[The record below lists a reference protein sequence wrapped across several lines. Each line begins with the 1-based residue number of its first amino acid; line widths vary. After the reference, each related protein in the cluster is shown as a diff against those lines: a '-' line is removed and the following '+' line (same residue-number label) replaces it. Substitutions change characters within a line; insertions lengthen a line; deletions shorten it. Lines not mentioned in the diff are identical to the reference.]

1 MCIRDSKMVGYEILL
16 GSFELSK
23 KAEVKSIIEETENIS
38 EINSLSDAFQF
49 YVKTSSRKLNKTAQ
63 QEIGRMVRW
72 LGPDRTI
79 ETITPSEIGVYSDE
93 FAKRSSTDT
102 SPQKV
107 AHIKKFLAFLRS
119 SEMTNSNLASH
130 LRMKKSNVG
139 KITKKLEDSKVQQIN
154 LTEAGYKDY
163 EKQLKDYKSERPQL
177 AEEVRRAAADGD
189 IRENAP
195 LDAAREKIEMV
206 NSKIFEIESI
216 LKIANIIDN
225 TSGGDRIVIGSKV
238 SVKNHNSNNNYD
250 YQLVEANEANPLLG
264 KISSVSPVGSAIL
277 GRRMGDEVTVST
289 PGGEQIYTI
298 DSIN

>member
-1 MCIRDSKMVGYEILL
+1 MSKE
-16 GSFELSK
+16 S
-23 KAEVKSIIEETENIS
+23 EVKTKVEEKDIKS
-38 EINSLSDAFQF
+38 EIDNLSAAFQY
-49 YVKTSSRKLNKTAQ
+49 YVQSSSRKLNNTAQ

-72 LGPDRTI
+72 LGAERVV
-79 ETITPSEIGVYSDE
+79 ETITPSEIGLYSDE
-93 FAKRSSTDT
+93 FAKRSSTTT

-107 AHIKKFLAFLRS
+107 AHIKKFLAFLRT
-119 SEMTNSNLASH
+119 SELTNSNLASH

-139 KITKKLEDSKVQQIN
+139 KITKKLEDTKVEQIN

-163 EKQLKDYKSERPQL
+163 LKQLKDYKSERPQL
-177 AEEVRRAAADGD
+177 AYEVRRAAADGD

-206 NSKIFEIESI
+206 NSKIFEIEAI
-216 LKIANIIDN
+216 LKVANIIDN
-225 TSGGDRIVIGSKV
+225 TTGGDRIVIGSKV
-238 SVKNHNSNNNYD
+238 SVKNHQNENNYE

-277 GRRMGDEVTVST
+277 GRRIGDEVTVST

>member
-1 MCIRDSKMVGYEILL
+1 MSKE
-16 GSFELSK
+16 S
-23 KAEVKSIIEETENIS
+23 EVKTKVEEKDIKS
-38 EINSLSDAFQF
+38 EIDNLSAAFQY
-49 YVKTSSRKLNKTAQ
+49 YVQSSSRKLNNTAQ

-72 LGPDRTI
+72 LGAERVV
-79 ETITPSEIGVYSDE
+79 ETITPSEIGLYSDE
-93 FAKRSSTDT
+93 FAKRSSTTT

-107 AHIKKFLAFLRS
+107 AHIKKFLAFLRT
-119 SEMTNSNLASH
+119 SELTNSNLASH

-139 KITKKLEDSKVQQIN
+139 KITKKLEDTKVEQIN

-163 EKQLKDYKSERPQL
+163 LKQLKDYKSERPQL
-177 AEEVRRAAADGD
+177 ADEVRRAAADGD

-206 NSKIFEIESI
+206 NSKIFEIEAI
-216 LKIANIIDN
+216 LKVANIIDN
-225 TSGGDRIVIGSKV
+225 TTGGDRIVIGSKV
-238 SVKNHNSNNNYD
+238 SVKNHQNENNYQF
-250 YQLVEANEANPLLG
+250 QLVEANEANPLLG

-277 GRRMGDEVTVST
+277 GRRIGDEVTVST

>member
-1 MCIRDSKMVGYEILL
+1 MSKE
-16 GSFELSK
+16 S
-23 KAEVKSIIEETENIS
+23 EVKTKVEEKDIKS
-38 EINSLSDAFQF
+38 EIDNLSAAFQY
-49 YVKTSSRKLNKTAQ
+49 YVQSSSRKLNNTAQ

-72 LGPDRTI
+72 LGAERVV
-79 ETITPSEIGVYSDE
+79 ETITPSEIGLYSDE
-93 FAKRSSTDT
+93 FAKRSSTTT

-107 AHIKKFLAFLRS
+107 AHIKKFLAFLRT
-119 SEMTNSNLASH
+119 SELTNSNLASH

-139 KITKKLEDSKVQQIN
+139 KITKKLEDTKVEQIN

-163 EKQLKDYKSERPQL
+163 LKQLKDYKSERPQL
-177 AEEVRRAAADGD
+177 ADEVRRAAADGE

-206 NSKIFEIESI
+206 NSKIFEIEAI
-216 LKIANIIDN
+216 LKVANIIDN
-225 TSGGDRIVIGSKV
+225 TTGGDRIVIGSKV
-238 SVKNHNSNNNYD
+238 SVKNHQNENNYE

-277 GRRMGDEVTVST
+277 GRRIGDEVTVST

>member
-1 MCIRDSKMVGYEILL
+1 MSKE
-16 GSFELSK
+16 S
-23 KAEVKSIIEETENIS
+23 EVKTKVEEKDIKS
-38 EINSLSDAFQF
+38 EIDNLSAAFQY
-49 YVKTSSRKLNKTAQ
+49 YVQSSSRKLNNTAQ

-72 LGPDRTI
+72 LGAERVV
-79 ETITPSEIGVYSDE
+79 ETITPSEIGLYSDE
-93 FAKRSSTDT
+93 FAKRSSTTT

-107 AHIKKFLAFLRS
+107 AHIKKFLVFLRT
-119 SEMTNSNLASH
+119 SELTNSNLASH

-139 KITKKLEDSKVQQIN
+139 KITKKLEDTKVEQIN

-163 EKQLKDYKSERPQL
+163 LKQLKDYKSERPQL
-177 AEEVRRAAADGD
+177 ADEVRRAAADGD

-206 NSKIFEIESI
+206 NSKIFEIEAI
-216 LKIANIIDN
+216 LKVANIIDN
-225 TSGGDRIVIGSKV
+225 TTGGDRIVIGSKV
-238 SVKNHNSNNNYD
+238 SVKNHQNENNYE

-277 GRRMGDEVTVST
+277 GRRIGDEVTVST

>member
-1 MCIRDSKMVGYEILL
+1 MSKE
-16 GSFELSK
+16 S
-23 KAEVKSIIEETENIS
+23 EVKTKVEEKDIKS
-38 EINSLSDAFQF
+38 EIDNLSAAFQY
-49 YVKTSSRKLNKTAQ
+49 YVQSSSRKLNNTAQ

-72 LGPDRTI
+72 LGAERVV
-79 ETITPSEIGVYSDE
+79 ETITPSEIGLYSDE
-93 FAKRSSTDT
+93 FAKRSSTTT

-107 AHIKKFLAFLRS
+107 AHIKKFLAFLRT
-119 SEMTNSNLASH
+119 SELTNSNLASH

-139 KITKKLEDSKVQQIN
+139 KITKKLEDTKVEQIN

-163 EKQLKDYKSERPQL
+163 LKQLKDYKSERPQL
-177 AEEVRRAAADGD
+177 ADEVRRAAADGD

-206 NSKIFEIESI
+206 NSKIFEIEAI
-216 LKIANIIDN
+216 LKVANIIDN
-225 TSGGDRIVIGSKV
+225 TTGGDRIVIGSKV
-238 SVKNHNSNNNYD
+238 SVKNHQNENNYE

-277 GRRMGDEVTVST
+277 GRRIGDEVTGST

>member
-1 MCIRDSKMVGYEILL
+1 MSKE
-16 GSFELSK
+16 S
-23 KAEVKSIIEETENIS
+23 EVKTKVEEKDIKS
-38 EINSLSDAFQF
+38 EIDNLSAAFQY
-49 YVKTSSRKLNKTAQ
+49 YVQSSSRKLNNTAQ

-72 LGPDRTI
+72 LGAERVV
-79 ETITPSEIGVYSDE
+79 ETITPSEIGLYSDE
-93 FAKRSSTDT
+93 FAKRSSTTT

-107 AHIKKFLAFLRS
+107 AHIKKFLAFLRT
-119 SEMTNSNLASH
+119 SELTNSNLASH

-139 KITKKLEDSKVQQIN
+139 KITKKLEDTKVEQIN

-163 EKQLKDYKSERPQL
+163 LKQLKDYKSERPQL
-177 AEEVRRAAADGD
+177 ADEVRRAAADGD

-206 NSKIFEIESI
+206 NSKIFEIEAI
-216 LKIANIIDN
+216 LKVANIIDN
-225 TSGGDRIVIGSKV
+225 TTGGDRIVIGSKV
-238 SVKNHNSNNNYD
+238 SVKNHQNENNYE

-264 KISSVSPVGSAIL
+264 KISSGSPVGSAIL
-277 GRRMGDEVTVST
+277 GRRIGDEVTVST

>member
-1 MCIRDSKMVGYEILL
+1 MSKE
-16 GSFELSK
+16 S
-23 KAEVKSIIEETENIS
+23 EVKTKVEEKDIKS
-38 EINSLSDAFQF
+38 EIDNLSAAFQY
-49 YVKTSSRKLNKTAQ
+49 YVQSSSRKLNNTAQ

-72 LGPDRTI
+72 LGAERVV
-79 ETITPSEIGVYSDE
+79 ETITPSEIGLYSDE
-93 FAKRSSTDT
+93 FAKRSSTTT

-107 AHIKKFLAFLRS
+107 AHIKKFLAFLRT
-119 SEMTNSNLASH
+119 SELTNSNLASH

-139 KITKKLEDSKVQQIN
+139 KITKKLEDTKVEQIN

-163 EKQLKDYKSERPQL
+163 LKQLKDYKSERPQL
-177 AEEVRRAAADGD
+177 ADEVRRAAADGD

-206 NSKIFEIESI
+206 NSKIFEIEAI
-216 LKIANIIDN
+216 LKVANIIDN
-225 TSGGDRIVIGSKV
+225 TTGGDRIVIGSKV
-238 SVKNHNSNNNYD
+238 SVKNHQNDNNYE

-277 GRRMGDEVTVST
+277 GRRIGDEVTVST

>member
-1 MCIRDSKMVGYEILL
+1 MSKE
-16 GSFELSK
+16 S
-23 KAEVKSIIEETENIS
+23 EVKTKVEEKDIKS
-38 EINSLSDAFQF
+38 EIDNLSAAFQY
-49 YVKTSSRKLNKTAQ
+49 YVQSSSRKLNNTAQ

-72 LGPDRTI
+72 LGAERVV
-79 ETITPSEIGVYSDE
+79 ETITPSEIGLYSDE
-93 FAKRSSTDT
+93 FAKRSSTTT

-107 AHIKKFLAFLRS
+107 AHIKKFLAFLRT
-119 SEMTNSNLASH
+119 SELTNSNLASH

-139 KITKKLEDSKVQQIN
+139 KITKKLEDTKVEQIN

-163 EKQLKDYKSERPQL
+163 LKQLKDYKSERPQL
-177 AEEVRRAAADGD
+177 ADEVRRAAADGD

-195 LDAAREKIEMV
+195 LDAAREKIEIV
-206 NSKIFEIESI
+206 NSKIFEIEAI
-216 LKIANIIDN
+216 LKVANIIDN
-225 TSGGDRIVIGSKV
+225 TTGGDRIVIGSKV
-238 SVKNHNSNNNYD
+238 SVKNHQNENNYE

-277 GRRMGDEVTVST
+277 GRRIGDEVTVST

>member
-1 MCIRDSKMVGYEILL
+1 MSKE
-16 GSFELSK
+16 S
-23 KAEVKSIIEETENIS
+23 EVKTKVEEKDIKS
-38 EINSLSDAFQF
+38 EIDNLSAAFQY
-49 YVKTSSRKLNKTAQ
+49 YVQSSSRKLNNTAQ

-72 LGPDRTI
+72 LGAERVV
-79 ETITPSEIGVYSDE
+79 ETITPSEIGLYSDE
-93 FAKRSSTDT
+93 FAKRSSTTT

-107 AHIKKFLAFLRS
+107 AHIKKFLAFLRT
-119 SEMTNSNLASH
+119 SELTNSNLASH

-139 KITKKLEDSKVQQIN
+139 KITKKLEDTKVEQIN

-163 EKQLKDYKSERPQL
+163 LKQLKDYKSERPQL
-177 AEEVRRAAADGD
+177 AEEVRRAAGDGD

-206 NSKIFEIESI
+206 NSKIFEIEAI
-216 LKIANIIDN
+216 LKVANIIDN
-225 TSGGDRIVIGSKV
+225 TTGGDRIVIGSKV
-238 SVKNHNSNNNYD
+238 SVKNHQNENNYE

-277 GRRMGDEVTVST
+277 GRRIGDEVTVST

>member
-1 MCIRDSKMVGYEILL
+1 MSKE
-16 GSFELSK
+16 S
-23 KAEVKSIIEETENIS
+23 EVKTKVEEKDIKS
-38 EINSLSDAFQF
+38 EIDNLSAAFQY
-49 YVKTSSRKLNKTAQ
+49 YVQSSSRKLNNTAQ

-72 LGPDRTI
+72 LGAERVV
-79 ETITPSEIGVYSDE
+79 ETITPSEIGLYSDE
-93 FAKRSSTDT
+93 FAKRSSTTT

-107 AHIKKFLAFLRS
+107 AHIKKFLAFLRT
-119 SEMTNSNLASH
+119 SELTNSNLASH

-139 KITKKLEDSKVQQIN
+139 KITKKLEDTKVEQIN

-163 EKQLKDYKSERPQL
+163 LKQLKDYKSERPQL
-177 AEEVRRAAADGD
+177 ADEVRRAAADGD

-206 NSKIFEIESI
+206 NSKIFEIEAI
-216 LKIANIIDN
+216 LKVANIIDN
-225 TSGGDRIVIGSKV
+225 TTGGDRIVIGSKV
-238 SVKNHNSNNNYD
+238 SVKNHQNENNYE

-277 GRRMGDEVTVST
+277 GRRIGDEVTVST

>member
-1 MCIRDSKMVGYEILL
+1 MSKE
-16 GSFELSK
+16 S
-23 KAEVKSIIEETENIS
+23 EVKTKVEEKDIKS
-38 EINSLSDAFQF
+38 EIDNLSAAFQY
-49 YVKTSSRKLNKTAQ
+49 YVQSSSRKLNNTAQ

-72 LGPDRTI
+72 LGAERVV
-79 ETITPSEIGVYSDE
+79 ETITPSEIGLYSDE
-93 FAKRSSTDT
+93 FAKRSSTTT

-107 AHIKKFLAFLRS
+107 AHIKKFLAFLRT
-119 SEMTNSNLASH
+119 SELTNSNLASH

-139 KITKKLEDSKVQQIN
+139 KITKKLEDTKVEQIN

-163 EKQLKDYKSERPQL
+163 LKQLKDYKSERPQL
-177 AEEVRRAAADGD
+177 ADEVRRAAADGD

-206 NSKIFEIESI
+206 NSKIFEIEAI
-216 LKIANIIDN
+216 LKVANIIDN

-238 SVKNHNSNNNYD
+238 SVKNHQNENNYE

-277 GRRMGDEVTVST
+277 GRRIGDEVTVST

>member
-1 MCIRDSKMVGYEILL
+1 MSKE
-16 GSFELSK
+16 S
-23 KAEVKSIIEETENIS
+23 EVKTKVEEKDIKS
-38 EINSLSDAFQF
+38 EIDNLSAAFQY
-49 YVKTSSRKLNKTAQ
+49 YVQSSSRKLNNTAQ

-72 LGPDRTI
+72 LGAERVV
-79 ETITPSEIGVYSDE
+79 ETITPSEIGLYSDE
-93 FAKRSSTDT
+93 FAKRSSTTT

-107 AHIKKFLAFLRS
+107 AHIKKFLAFLRT
-119 SEMTNSNLASH
+119 SELTNSNLASH

-139 KITKKLEDSKVQQIN
+139 KITKKLEDTKVEQIN

-163 EKQLKDYKSERPQL
+163 LKQLKDYKSERPQL
-177 AEEVRRAAADGD
+177 ADEVRRAAADGD

-206 NSKIFEIESI
+206 NSKILEIEAI
-216 LKIANIIDN
+216 LKVANIIDN
-225 TSGGDRIVIGSKV
+225 TTGGDRIVIGSKV
-238 SVKNHNSNNNYD
+238 SVKNHQNENNYE

-277 GRRMGDEVTVST
+277 GRRIGDEVTVST

>member
-1 MCIRDSKMVGYEILL
+1 MSKE
-16 GSFELSK
+16 S
-23 KAEVKSIIEETENIS
+23 EVKTKVEEKDIKS
-38 EINSLSDAFQF
+38 EIDNLSAAFQY
-49 YVKTSSRKLNKTAQ
+49 YVQSSSRKLNNTAQ

-72 LGPDRTI
+72 LGAERLV
-79 ETITPSEIGVYSDE
+79 ETITPSEIGLYSDE
-93 FAKRSSTDT
+93 FAKRSSTTT

-107 AHIKKFLAFLRS
+107 AHIKKFLAFLRT
-119 SEMTNSNLASH
+119 SELTNSNLASH

-139 KITKKLEDSKVQQIN
+139 KITKKLEDTKVEQIN

-163 EKQLKDYKSERPQL
+163 LKQLKDYKSERPQL
-177 AEEVRRAAADGD
+177 ADEVRRAAADGD

-206 NSKIFEIESI
+206 NSKIFEIEAI
-216 LKIANIIDN
+216 LKVANIIDN
-225 TSGGDRIVIGSKV
+225 TTGGDRIVIGSKV
-238 SVKNHNSNNNYD
+238 SVKNHQNENNYE

-277 GRRMGDEVTVST
+277 GRRIGDEVTVST

>member
-1 MCIRDSKMVGYEILL
+1 MSKE
-16 GSFELSK
+16 S
-23 KAEVKSIIEETENIS
+23 EVKTKVEEKDIKS
-38 EINSLSDAFQF
+38 EIDNLSAAFQY
-49 YVKTSSRKLNKTAQ
+49 YVQSSSRKLNNTAQ

-72 LGPDRTI
+72 LGAERVV
-79 ETITPSEIGVYSDE
+79 ETITPSEIGLYSDE
-93 FAKRSSTDT
+93 FAKRSSTTT

-107 AHIKKFLAFLRS
+107 AHIKKFLTFLRT
-119 SEMTNSNLASH
+119 SELTNSNLASH

-139 KITKKLEDSKVQQIN
+139 KITKKLEDTKVEQIN

-163 EKQLKDYKSERPQL
+163 LKQLKDYKSERPQL
-177 AEEVRRAAADGD
+177 ADEVRRAAADGD

-206 NSKIFEIESI
+206 NSKRFEIEAI
-216 LKIANIIDN
+216 LKVANIIDN
-225 TSGGDRIVIGSKV
+225 TTGGDRIVIGSKV
-238 SVKNHNSNNNYD
+238 SVKNHQNENNYE

-277 GRRMGDEVTVST
+277 GRRIGDEVTVST

>member
-1 MCIRDSKMVGYEILL
+1 MSKETKV
-16 GSFELSK
+16 
-23 KAEVKSIIEETENIS
+23 EENDIKS
-38 EINSLSDAFQF
+38 EIDNLSAAFQY
-49 YVKTSSRKLNKTAQ
+49 YVQSSSRKLNNTAQ

-72 LGPDRTI
+72 LGAERVVK
-79 ETITPSEIGVYSDE
+79 TITPSEIGLYSDE
-93 FAKRSSTDT
+93 FAKRSSTTT

-107 AHIKKFLAFLRS
+107 AHIKKFLAFLRT
-119 SEMTNSNLASH
+119 SELTDSNLASH

-139 KITKKLEDSKVQQIN
+139 KITKKLEDTKVEQIN

-163 EKQLKDYKSERPQL
+163 LKQLKDYKSETPQL
-177 AEEVRRAAADGD
+177 ADEVRRAAADGD

-206 NSKIFEIESI
+206 NSKIFEIEAI
-216 LKIANIIDN
+216 LKVANIIDN

-238 SVKNHNSNNNYD
+238 SVKNHQNQNNYD

-277 GRRMGDEVTVST
+277 GRRIGDEVTVST

>member
-1 MCIRDSKMVGYEILL
+1 MSKE
-16 GSFELSK
+16 S
-23 KAEVKSIIEETENIS
+23 EVKTKVEEKDIKS
-38 EINSLSDAFQF
+38 EIDNLSAAFQY
-49 YVKTSSRKLNKTAQ
+49 YVQSSSRKLNNTAQ

-72 LGPDRTI
+72 LGAERVV
-79 ETITPSEIGVYSDE
+79 ETITPSEIGLYSDE
-93 FAKRSSTDT
+93 CAKRSSTTT

-107 AHIKKFLAFLRS
+107 AHVKKFLAFLRT
-119 SEMTNSNLASH
+119 SELTNSNLASH

-139 KITKKLEDSKVQQIN
+139 KITKKLEDTKVEQIN

-163 EKQLKDYKSERPQL
+163 LKQLKDYKSERPQL
-177 AEEVRRAAADGD
+177 ADEVRRAAADGD

-206 NSKIFEIESI
+206 NSKIFEIEAI
-216 LKIANIIDN
+216 LKVANIIDN
-225 TSGGDRIVIGSKV
+225 TTGGDRIVIGSKV
-238 SVKNHNSNNNYD
+238 SVKNHQNENNYE

-277 GRRMGDEVTVST
+277 GRRIRDEVTVST

>member
-1 MCIRDSKMVGYEILL
+1 MVGNEILL
-16 GSFELSK
+16 GSYELSK
-23 KAEVKSIIEETENIS
+23 KAEVKSIVQETEIIS

-49 YVKTSSRKLNKTAQ
+49 YVKTSSRKLNNTAQ
-63 QEIGRMVRW
+63 QEIGRMDRW

-79 ETITPSEIGVYSDE
+79 ETNTPSEIGVYSDE

-225 TSGGDRIVIGSKV
+225 TSGGDRIVIGSKD

>member
-1 MCIRDSKMVGYEILL
+1 MSKE
-16 GSFELSK
+16 S
-23 KAEVKSIIEETENIS
+23 EVKTKVEEKDIKS
-38 EINSLSDAFQF
+38 EIDNLSAAFQY
-49 YVKTSSRKLNKTAQ
+49 YVQSSSRKLNNTAQ

-72 LGPDRTI
+72 LGAERVV
-79 ETITPSEIGVYSDE
+79 ETITPSEIGLYSDE
-93 FAKRSSTDT
+93 FAKRSSTTT

-107 AHIKKFLAFLRS
+107 AHIKKFLAFLRT
-119 SEMTNSNLASH
+119 SELTDSNLASH

-139 KITKKLEDSKVQQIN
+139 KITKKLEDTKVEQIN

-163 EKQLKDYKSERPQL
+163 LKQLKDYKSERPQL
-177 AEEVRRAAADGD
+177 ADEVRRAAADGD

-206 NSKIFEIESI
+206 NSKIFEIEAI
-216 LKIANIIDN
+216 LKVANIIDN
-225 TSGGDRIVIGSKV
+225 TTGGDRIVIGSKV
-238 SVKNHNSNNNYD
+238 SVKNHQNENNYE

-277 GRRMGDEVTVST
+277 GRRIGDEVTVST

>member
-1 MCIRDSKMVGYEILL
+1 MSKE
-16 GSFELSK
+16 S
-23 KAEVKSIIEETENIS
+23 EVKTKVEEKDIKS
-38 EINSLSDAFQF
+38 EIDNLSAAFQY
-49 YVKTSSRKLNKTAQ
+49 YVQSSSRKLNNTAQ

-72 LGPDRTI
+72 LGAERVV
-79 ETITPSEIGVYSDE
+79 ETITPSEIGLYSDE
-93 FAKRSSTDT
+93 FAKRSSTTT

-107 AHIKKFLAFLRS
+107 AHIKKFLAFLRT
-119 SEMTNSNLASH
+119 SELTNSNLASH

-139 KITKKLEDSKVQQIN
+139 KITKKLEDTKVEQIN

-163 EKQLKDYKSERPQL
+163 LKQLKDYKSERPQL
-177 AEEVRRAAADGD
+177 ADEVRRAAADGD

-206 NSKIFEIESI
+206 NSKIFEIEAI
-216 LKIANIIDN
+216 LKVANIIDN
-225 TSGGDRIVIGSKV
+225 TTGGDRIVIGSKV
-238 SVKNHNSNNNYD
+238 SVKNHQNENNYE
-250 YQLVEANEANPLLG
+250 YKLVEANEANPLLG

-277 GRRMGDEVTVST
+277 GRRIGDEVTVST

>member
-1 MCIRDSKMVGYEILL
+1 MSKETKV
-16 GSFELSK
+16 
-23 KAEVKSIIEETENIS
+23 EENDIKS
-38 EINSLSDAFQF
+38 EIDNLSAAFQY
-49 YVKTSSRKLNKTAQ
+49 YVQSSSRKLNNTAQ

-72 LGPDRTI
+72 LGAERVV
-79 ETITPSEIGVYSDE
+79 ETITPSEIGLYSDE
-93 FAKRSSTDT
+93 FAKRSSTTT

-107 AHIKKFLAFLRS
+107 AHIKKFLAFLRT
-119 SEMTNSNLASH
+119 SELTDSNLASH

-139 KITKKLEDSKVQQIN
+139 KITKKLEETKVEQIN

-163 EKQLKDYKSERPQL
+163 LKQLKDYKSERPQL
-177 AEEVRRAAADGD
+177 ADEVRRAAADGD

-206 NSKIFEIESI
+206 NSKIFEIEAI
-216 LKIANIIDN
+216 LKVANIIDN

-238 SVKNHNSNNNYD
+238 SVKNHHNQNNYD

-277 GRRMGDEVTVST
+277 GRRIGDEVTVST

>member
-1 MCIRDSKMVGYEILL
+1 MSKE
-16 GSFELSK
+16 S
-23 KAEVKSIIEETENIS
+23 EVKTKVEEKDIKS
-38 EINSLSDAFQF
+38 EIDNLSAAFQY
-49 YVKTSSRKLNKTAQ
+49 YVQSSSRKLNNTAQ

-72 LGPDRTI
+72 LGAERVV
-79 ETITPSEIGVYSDE
+79 ETITPSEIGLYSDE
-93 FAKRSSTDT
+93 FAKRSSTTT

-107 AHIKKFLAFLRS
+107 AHIKKFLTFLRT
-119 SEMTNSNLASH
+119 SELTNSNLASH

-139 KITKKLEDSKVQQIN
+139 KITKKLEDTKVEQIN

-163 EKQLKDYKSERPQL
+163 LKQLKDYKSERPQL
-177 AEEVRRAAADGD
+177 ADEVRRAAADGD

-206 NSKIFEIESI
+206 NSKIFEIEAI
-216 LKIANIIDN
+216 LKVANIIDN
-225 TSGGDRIVIGSKV
+225 TTGGDRIVIGSKV
-238 SVKNHNSNNNYD
+238 SVKNHQNENNYE

-277 GRRMGDEVTVST
+277 GRRIGDEVTVST

>member
-1 MCIRDSKMVGYEILL
+1 MSKE
-16 GSFELSK
+16 S
-23 KAEVKSIIEETENIS
+23 EVKTKVEEKDIKS
-38 EINSLSDAFQF
+38 EIDNLSAAFQY
-49 YVKTSSRKLNKTAQ
+49 YVQSSSRKLNNTAQ

-72 LGPDRTI
+72 LGAERVV
-79 ETITPSEIGVYSDE
+79 ETITPSEIGLYSDE
-93 FAKRSSTDT
+93 FAKRSSTTT

-107 AHIKKFLAFLRS
+107 AHIKKFLAFLRT
-119 SEMTNSNLASH
+119 SELTNSNLASH

-139 KITKKLEDSKVQQIN
+139 KITKKLEDTKVEQIN

-163 EKQLKDYKSERPQL
+163 LKQLKDYKSESPQL
-177 AEEVRRAAADGD
+177 ADEVRRAAADGD

-206 NSKIFEIESI
+206 NSKIFEIEAI
-216 LKIANIIDN
+216 LKVANIIDN
-225 TSGGDRIVIGSKV
+225 TTGGYRIVIGSKV
-238 SVKNHNSNNNYD
+238 SVKNHQNENNYE

-277 GRRMGDEVTVST
+277 GRRIGDEVTVST

>member
-1 MCIRDSKMVGYEILL
+1 MIGYEILL

-49 YVKTSSRKLNKTAQ
+49 YVKTSSRKLNNTAQ

-72 LGPDRTI
+72 LGPDRSV

-107 AHIKKFLAFLRS
+107 AHIKKFLTFLRS
-119 SEMTNSNLASH
+119 SELTNSNLASH

-139 KITKKLEDSKVQQIN
+139 KITKRLEDSKVQQIN

-163 EKQLKDYKSERPQL
+163 EKQLKDFKSERPQL

-238 SVKNHNSNNNYD
+238 SVKNHNNNNNYD

>member
-1 MCIRDSKMVGYEILL
+1 MSKE
-16 GSFELSK
+16 S
-23 KAEVKSIIEETENIS
+23 EVKTKVEEKDIKS
-38 EINSLSDAFQF
+38 EIDNLSAAFQY
-49 YVKTSSRKLNKTAQ
+49 YVQSSSRKLNNTAQ

-72 LGPDRTI
+72 LGAERVV
-79 ETITPSEIGVYSDE
+79 ETITPSEIGLYSDE
-93 FAKRSSTDT
+93 FAKRSSTTT

-107 AHIKKFLAFLRS
+107 AHIKKFLAFLRT
-119 SEMTNSNLASH
+119 SELTNSNLASH

-139 KITKKLEDSKVQQIN
+139 KITKKLEDTKVEQIN

-163 EKQLKDYKSERPQL
+163 WKQLKDYKSERPQF
-177 AEEVRRAAADGD
+177 ADEVRRAAADGD

-206 NSKIFEIESI
+206 NSKIFEIEAI
-216 LKIANIIDN
+216 LKVANIIDN
-225 TSGGDRIVIGSKV
+225 TTGGDRIVIGSKV
-238 SVKNHNSNNNYD
+238 SVKNHQNENNYE

-277 GRRMGDEVTVST
+277 GRRIGDEVTVST

>member
-1 MCIRDSKMVGYEILL
+1 MSKE
-16 GSFELSK
+16 S
-23 KAEVKSIIEETENIS
+23 EVKTKVEEKDIKS
-38 EINSLSDAFQF
+38 EIDNLSAAFQY
-49 YVKTSSRKLNKTAQ
+49 YVQSSSRKLNNTAQ

-72 LGPDRTI
+72 LGAERVV
-79 ETITPSEIGVYSDE
+79 ETITPSEIGLYSDE
-93 FAKRSSTDT
+93 FAKRSSTTT

-107 AHIKKFLAFLRS
+107 AHIKKFLAFLRT
-119 SEMTNSNLASH
+119 SELTNSNLASH

-139 KITKKLEDSKVQQIN
+139 KITKKLEDTKVEQIN

-163 EKQLKDYKSERPQL
+163 LKQLKDYKSERPQL
-177 AEEVRRAAADGD
+177 ADEVRRAAADGD

-206 NSKIFEIESI
+206 NSKIFEIEAI
-216 LKIANIIDN
+216 LKVANIIDN
-225 TSGGDRIVIGSKV
+225 TTGGDRIVIGSKV
-238 SVKNHNSNNNYD
+238 SVKNHQNENNYE

-277 GRRMGDEVTVST
+277 GRRIGDEVTVST

-298 DSIN
+298 DSLN

>member
-1 MCIRDSKMVGYEILL
+1 MSKE
-16 GSFELSK
+16 S
-23 KAEVKSIIEETENIS
+23 EVKTKVEEKDIKS
-38 EINSLSDAFQF
+38 EIDNLSAAFQY
-49 YVKTSSRKLNKTAQ
+49 YVQSSSRKLNNTAQ

-72 LGPDRTI
+72 LGAERVV
-79 ETITPSEIGVYSDE
+79 ETITPSEIGLYSDE
-93 FAKRSSTDT
+93 FAKRSSTTT

-107 AHIKKFLAFLRS
+107 AHIKKFLAFLRT
-119 SEMTNSNLASH
+119 SELTNSNLASH

-139 KITKKLEDSKVQQIN
+139 KITKKLEDTKVEQIN

-163 EKQLKDYKSERPQL
+163 LKQLKDYKSERPQL
-177 AEEVRRAAADGD
+177 ADEVRKAAADGD

-206 NSKIFEIESI
+206 NSKIFEIEAI
-216 LKIANIIDN
+216 LKVANIIDN
-225 TSGGDRIVIGSKV
+225 TTGGDRIVIGSKV
-238 SVKNHNSNNNYD
+238 SVKNHQNENNYE

-277 GRRMGDEVTVST
+277 GRRIGDEVTVST

>member
-1 MCIRDSKMVGYEILL
+1 
-16 GSFELSK
+16 LSK
-23 KAEVKSIIEETENIS
+23 ESEVKTKVEEKDIKS
-38 EINSLSDAFQF
+38 EIDNLSAAFQY
-49 YVKTSSRKLNKTAQ
+49 YVQSSSRKLNNTAQ

-72 LGPDRTI
+72 LGAERVV
-79 ETITPSEIGVYSDE
+79 ETITPSEIGLYSDE
-93 FAKRSSTDT
+93 FAKRSSTTT

-107 AHIKKFLAFLRS
+107 AHIKKFLAFLRT
-119 SEMTNSNLASH
+119 SELTNSNLASH

-139 KITKKLEDSKVQQIN
+139 KITKKLEDTKVEQIN

-163 EKQLKDYKSERPQL
+163 LKQLKDYKSERPQL
-177 AEEVRRAAADGD
+177 ADEVRRAAADGD

-206 NSKIFEIESI
+206 NSKIFEIEAI
-216 LKIANIIDN
+216 LKVANIIDN
-225 TSGGDRIVIGSKV
+225 TTGGDRIVIGSKV
-238 SVKNHNSNNNYD
+238 SVKNHQNENNYE

-277 GRRMGDEVTVST
+277 GRRIGDEVTVST